1 MASCSNTPQACN
13 VLTTLMLLRSDS
25 INGAGA
31 SAAPVILR
39 CGIAMLQPTYNGCVS
54 STLVCVCVGGGG
66 GAHPPPKRKAV
77 ALPSATM

>member
-66 GAHPPPKRKAV
+66 GARQATKV
-77 ALPSATM
+77 NALGIPAAEM